1 MITEDEMAFLYK
13 LVMKSGPEENK
24 EYPLEKEECVI
35 GRELI
40 NDLIISDPEIS
51 RRHARLFKKK
61 EQYFVEDLGSTNGTF
76 FSGKRLTKPVQLKNG
91 DSIALGKSIVFEFIA
106 EEKEAVPQV
115 EETKEEP
122 QKKQEG
128 TKEIKKAAVK
138 QEAPKQKSKA
148 KTEVKPAA
156 GSKKPALLSSEKLRK
171 TPTWVLVIVIV
182 LLFLLVFCL
191 IPFLIIDWTDQW
203 CNLLG
208 TIFNQIQPGVCPF

>member
-1 MITEDEMAFLYK
+1 MAFLYK

-76 FSGKRLTKPVQLKNG
+76 CSGKRLTKPVQLKNG

-106 EEKEAVPQV
+106 EEKGIVPEV
-115 EETKEEP
+115 EEVKDEQ

-128 TKEIKKAAVK
+128 TKEIKKTAVK
-138 QEAPKQKSKA
+138 KETTKQKKNEKA
-148 KTEVKPAA
+148 EVKPDA

-182 LLFLLVFCL
+182 LLFLIVFCL

-203 CNLLG
+203 CSLFG
-208 TIFNQIQPGVCPF
+208 TIFNQIQPGVCPYF

>member
-1 MITEDEMAFLYK
+1 MAFIYK

-24 EYPLEKEECVI
+24 VYPLEKEEYVI

-51 RRHARLFKKK
+51 RRHTRLFKKK
-61 EQYFVEDLGSTNGTF
+61 EQYFLEDLGSTNGTF
-76 FSGKRLTKPVQLKNG
+76 YSGKRITKAVQLKNG

-106 EEKEAVPQV
+106 EEKETAPAAD
-115 EETKEEP
+115 ESKEEP

-128 TKEIKKAAVK
+128 TKEIKKAAAK
-138 QEAPKQKSKA
+138 KEPQKQKRKVKSEA
-148 KTEVKPAA
+148 KTANV
-156 GSKKPALLSSEKLRK
+156 SKKPALFSNERFRK
-171 TPTWVLVIVIV
+171 TPTWVLIILIA

-203 CNLLG
+203 CNLFG
-208 TIFNQIQPGVCPF
+208 TIFNQIQPGVCPYF